1 MVAGG
6 LPIPSDD
13 SVMNTVLAGI
23 EMAHFIIKRKEERIA
38 AVLEPRYDNNA
49 IWHFKGGY
57 TPMLEEELILARPPH
72 DDLKD
77 ALACAI
83 EIAIPPR
90 ARKEKRTKQ
99 NNVIF
104 HSRFGGCG
112 V

>member
-1 MVAGG
+1 MG
-6 LPIPSDD
+6 S
-13 SVMNTVLAGI
+13 
-23 EMAHFIIKRKEERIA
+23 KEERIA